1 MGERQRHSA
10 DRCLPL
16 EPAPHP
22 WLLPELIY
30 TPCYLLLLLL
40 QSAPSQLPSVS
51 QFISSVFGYEY
62 SFRGWCLLIVL
73 AYVVFFRVLGIIA
86 LRYVSFLKR

>member
-1 MGERQRHSA
+1 MPSSGA
-10 DRCLPL
+10 NIVT
-16 EPAPHP
+16 AP
-22 WLLPELIY
+22 ISSSR
-30 TPCYLLLLLL
+30 TNICCLLLLL